1 MIENDDLY
9 NRLEEMSEEDM
20 VNNLDPICYALRGK
34 VKLDSGIE
42 VLSNRI
48 LSLAVLDL
56 YKQWQEE
63 QYNRD

>member
-1 MIENDDLY
+1 MIENNDLY
-9 NRLEEMSEEDM
+9 NRLEEMSEEYM

-34 VKLDSGIE
+34 VKLDDGIE

-48 LSLAVLDL
+48 LALAVMDL